1 MCGIFGYVGKGNG
14 VQIAIE
20 GLKRLEYRGYDS
32 AGIGGLRDGEI
43 VFAKEVGKVSIL
55 EQEVKQMHFHSNTVI
70 AHTRWATHG
79 VPSKANAHPQFD
91 TAHTLALVHNGI
103 IENHESLRKML
114 ISKGFV
120 FSSQTD
126 TEVVAQLIAYH
137 NRGNLLDAIREVLPQ
152 LRGSY
157 AFAIIHKDYPEH
169 IFAVAKDMPLIVG
182 LGEDELF
189 LSSDT
194 HACSSHTR
202 NVFYLVDGEI
212 AVLNKVKVEVYTSGL
227 ERVEKSME
235 TLSSLIEQVEKGDFS
250 HFTLKEIHEQPQALR
265 NAIANRFIEEFG
277 SATFEDSGLQPES
290 LADIHRIIIV
300 ACGTSWHAGSVAQ
313 YMIEDMARVPVS
325 VEIASELRYKNPIV
339 EAGTLVI
346 AISQSGET
354 ADTLAAVRELRAKG
368 ALIIALCNV
377 QGSALTREADHT
389 IFLHAGPEIGVCST
403 KAYTNQVA
411 ILALLALLLA
421 RQRHMSREEGIQF
434 LKALVQL
441 PDALHRVLALTP
453 QIEEVAKNYQQFDNY
468 FFIGRRYMYPASL
481 EGALKLK
488 EISYI
493 NANGYA
499 AGELK
504 HGPIALITDKCP
516 VVALA
521 ANKKT
526 YDKMLSNLMEVKAR
540 HGKIIAIVNS
550 SAQDIDEVADEVIRI
565 PDTRDELAAILVG
578 VATQLLAYYIA
589 KERGTEIDQPRNL
602 AKSVTVE

>member
-14 VQIAIE
+14 AQIAID

-32 AGIGGLRDGEI
+32 AGIGGLSDGKI
-43 VFAKEVGKVSIL
+43 IFAKEVGKVSIL
-55 EQEVKQMHFHSNTVI
+55 EQEVKQMHFHSDTVI

-79 VPSKANAHPQFD
+79 VPSKVNAHPHFD
-91 TAHTLALVHNGI
+91 TARTLALVHNGI
-103 IENHESLRKML
+103 IENHDSLRKML
-114 ISKGFV
+114 IAKGFT
-120 FSSQTD
+120 FTSQTD
-126 TEVVAQLIAYH
+126 TEVVAQLLAYH
-137 NRGNLLDAIREVLPQ
+137 NHGDFLEAIRTVIPQ

-157 AFAIIHKDYPEH
+157 AFAIIHKDYPGH

-182 LGEDELF
+182 LGDNELF

-202 NVFYLVDGEI
+202 NVFYIVDGEI
-212 AVLNKVKVEVYTSGL
+212 AVLEKTKVQVYTSNL
-227 ERVEKSME
+227 EKIEKSME
-235 TLSSLIEQVEKGDFS
+235 TLGALIEQAEKGEFS
-250 HFTLKEIHEQPQALR
+250 HFTLKEIHEQSQSLR
-265 NAIANRFIEEFG
+265 NAIANRFIEDFG
-277 SATFEDSGLQPES
+277 TATFEDSGLPSEA

-313 YMIEDMARVPVS
+313 YMIEDMARIPVS

-339 EAGTLVI
+339 EPGTLVI

-368 ALIIALCNV
+368 AHILALCNV
-377 QGSALTREADHT
+377 QGSALTREADYT

-441 PDALHRVLALTP
+441 PDSIHRVLALTP
-453 QIEEVAKNYQQFDNY
+453 QIEEVAKNYHQYDNY

-504 HGPIALITDKCP
+504 HGPIALITEKCP

-540 HGKIIAIVNS
+540 KGKIIAIVNS
-550 SAQDIDEVADEVIRI
+550 SAQEIEDVADEVIRI
-565 PDTRDELAAILVG
+565 PDTRDELAAIPVG